1 LEAYW
6 SRPFVNPRLAQLKAV
21 LLGFFLAVEDNPS
34 DASDFYDRPKT
45 TSPEDSA
52 L

>member
-34 DASDFYDRPKT
+34 DASDFYDRPKMA
-45 TSPEDSA
+45 SAKSA